1 MSPPAIHSKSGSSF
15 FWVLAAFA
23 SFAVL
28 FLIIQTLAAKPGA
41 EDPRAPER
49 TANTAEIVKA
59 QSELTAKM
67 GLNDLAKKSAI
78 FDKTLTVLSSRKP
91 TTSTQVV
98 PGSPT
103 QIKQAAAPAATT
115 PAPAAP
121 ATATPATK

>member
-49 TANTAEIVKA
+49 IANSAEIMKA
-59 QSELTAKM
+59 QSEIIANM
-67 GLNDLAKKSAI
+67 GLNDATKKTVI
-78 FDKTLTVLSSRKP
+78 FDKTLAVLSSRKP
-91 TTSTQVV
+91 SISTQVV

-103 QIKQAAAPAATT
+103 QMKQAAAPAT
-115 PAPAAP
+115 PAAAQ
-121 ATATPATK
+121 ATVTPAIK

>member
-49 TANTAEIVKA
+49 IANSAEIIKA
-59 QSELTAKM
+59 QSEIIAKM
-67 GLNDLAKKSAI
+67 GLNDPTEKAAI
-78 FDKTLTVLSSRKP
+78 FDKTLTLLSSRKP
-91 TTSTQVV
+91 SISTQVV

-103 QIKQAAAPAATT
+103 QMKQAAAPAT
-115 PAPAAP
+115 PAAVP
-121 ATATPATK
+121 ATVTPAIK

>member
-28 FLIIQTLAAKPGA
+28 FVIIQTLAAKPGA

-49 TANTAEIVKA
+49 IANSAEIMKA
-59 QSELTAKM
+59 QSEIIANM
-67 GLNDLAKKSAI
+67 GLNDATRKTSI
-78 FDKTLTVLSSRKP
+78 FDKTLAVLGSRKP
-91 TTSTQVV
+91 STSTQVV

-103 QIKQAAAPAATT
+103 QMKQAAAPAT
-115 PAPAAP
+115 PAAP
-121 ATATPATK
+121 PATVTPAIK

>member
-23 SFAVL
+23 CFAVL

-49 TANTAEIVKA
+49 IANSAEIMKA
-59 QSELTAKM
+59 QSEIIANM
-67 GLNDLAKKSAI
+67 GLNDATKKTAI
-78 FDKTLTVLSSRKP
+78 FDKTLAVLSSRKP
-91 TTSTQVV
+91 STSTQVV

-103 QIKQAAAPAATT
+103 QMKQAAASAT
-115 PAPAAP
+115 PAAAP
-121 ATATPATK
+121 ATVTPAIK

>member
-28 FLIIQTLAAKPGA
+28 FVIIQTLAAKPGA

-49 TANTAEIVKA
+49 IANSAEIMKA
-59 QSELTAKM
+59 QSEIIANM
-67 GLNDLAKKSAI
+67 GLNDATRKTSI
-78 FDKTLTVLSSRKP
+78 FDKTLAVLGSRKP
-91 TTSTQVV
+91 STSTQVV

-103 QIKQAAAPAATT
+103 QMKQAAASAT
-115 PAPAAP
+115 PAAAP
-121 ATATPATK
+121 ATVTPAIK

>member
-28 FLIIQTLAAKPGA
+28 FVIIQTLAAKPGA

-49 TANTAEIVKA
+49 IANSAEIMKA
-59 QSELTAKM
+59 QSEIIANM
-67 GLNDLAKKSAI
+67 GLNDATRKSSI
-78 FDKTLTVLSSRKP
+78 FDKTLAVLSSRKP
-91 TTSTQVV
+91 STSTQVV

-103 QIKQAAAPAATT
+103 QMKQAAASAT
-115 PAPAAP
+115 PA
-121 ATATPATK
+121 ATPATVTPAIK

>member
-49 TANTAEIVKA
+49 IANTAEIVKA
-59 QSELTAKM
+59 QSELISKM
-67 GLNDLAKKSAI
+67 GLNDAAKKSAI
-78 FDKTLTVLSSRKP
+78 FDKTLSVLNSRKP
-91 TTSTQVV
+91 STSTQVV

-103 QIKQAAAPAATT
+103 QLKQSAATT
-115 PAPAAP
+115 PAPAAAP
-121 ATATPATK
+121 TPGTK

>member
-49 TANTAEIVKA
+49 IANSAEIMKA
-59 QSELTAKM
+59 QSEIIANM
-67 GLNDLAKKSAI
+67 GLNDATRKTAI
-78 FDKTLTVLSSRKP
+78 FDKTLAVLSSRKP
-91 TTSTQVV
+91 STSTQVV

-103 QIKQAAAPAATT
+103 QMKQAAASAT
-115 PAPAAP
+115 PAAAP
-121 ATATPATK
+121 ATVTPAIK